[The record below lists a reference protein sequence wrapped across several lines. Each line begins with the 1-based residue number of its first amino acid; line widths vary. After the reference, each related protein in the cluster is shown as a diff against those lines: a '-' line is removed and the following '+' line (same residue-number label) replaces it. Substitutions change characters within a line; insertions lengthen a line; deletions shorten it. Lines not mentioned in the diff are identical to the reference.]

1 MTSKNEGS
9 TRGNNTKTTLGL
21 VLAHVFS
28 GVIVYIIVEA
38 ALKFEH
44 ATDALAFYG
53 VYHRQPWNQVIHFF
67 GVPGILWTILIFL
80 VHLQIPIFGVPRF
93 TYGLLLT
100 LFYVVF
106 YLQMDPL
113 GGTLYA
119 PFLYLMY
126 KSAVYLTDQDRKTA
140 AAGNNQSWCGTGR
153 LLIFAFIV
161 HVFSWYV
168 QIHLG
173 HHIIEGAQPAS
184 LQSLGGAVTVAP
196 LFAFYEGLWW
206 LGINKELQNTTM
218 QLVDKYTYE
227 LCEPA
232 KPYPYHD
239 DSFPI
244 GCIIGGG
251 SSKKSLRTYS

>member
-9 TRGNNTKTTLGL
+9 THKNNKMKTTPGL
-21 VLAHVFS
+21 VLAHVIS
-28 GVIVYIIVEA
+28 CVILYIIVEA

-53 VYHRQPWNQVIHFF
+53 VYHREPWNQVIHFF
-67 GVPGILWTILIFL
+67 GVPGILWTIIIFL
-80 VHLQIPIFGVPRF
+80 VHLQIPIFGIPRF

-106 YLQMDPL
+106 YLQMDPI

-119 PFLYLMY
+119 PVLYLMY
-126 KSAVYLTDQDRKTA
+126 ASAVYWTEQDQKA
-140 AAGNNQSWCGTGR
+140 AAAATGNNQSWCGTGR
-153 LLIFAFIV
+153 LLIVSFIV

-206 LGINKELQNTTM
+206 LGINKELQNSTS
-218 QLVDKYTYE
+218 QLVAKYTYE
-227 LCEPA
+227 LCTSGNVAMRACETL
-232 KPYPYHD
+232 
-239 DSFPI
+239 SI
-244 GCIIGGG
+244 
-251 SSKKSLRTYS
+251 S